1 MQKPAPAT
9 PSQHSPLWRAIYVWH
24 SWPLYLRILI
34 GVVAGLLFGLLLAR
48 IAGDEIGKPIG
59 EIGDKGL
66 ASLAAQ
72 LLHGLEIPANIILRI
87 LGALA
92 PPLILLAVIQAIM
105 HAKFPP
111 GTLGKLVSLLLIN
124 TLAAIF
130 IGLAVANTLQPGK
143 WQLAV
148 KPVVKEDKPAAKAP
162 EAAGPKFSLEQ
173 ILDNVPRSV
182 LGPLTDNGKAIA
194 VIILAVA
201 FGLALRPM
209 KARSVAT
216 VADAV
221 DVAFAALITTLHWVI
236 EVIPFAV
243 FCKVA
248 NLIGV
253 KGVSPFVSLG
263 GFVIAVLLALSLQ
276 MLYYLIRIRFFS
288 WCSPLAVLY
297 GMRDA
302 LVMAF
307 STGSSTATMPVT
319 YASLREKVGVR
330 EQSASLG
337 ALVGANFNNDGTAL
351 YEAMSALFIAQLIG
365 VKLSMWQQ
373 FLVVVTSVIASVGA
387 AGIPEA
393 GLVTMTLVF
402 TAVGLP
408 TNQIPML
415 LAVDWF
421 LDRCRTAL
429 NVMGD
434 VNVSCLLDGHT
445 RETPPGVEVAAGT
458 GGEGQDSGAGSPVSR
473 TETSDPS

>member
-1 MQKPAPAT
+1 MAHRSSIFTQAERTSRRNIMQKPAPAT
-9 PSQHSPLWRAIYVWH
+9 PSQHSPVWRAIYTWL

-48 IAGDEIGKPIG
+48 IAGDEIAKPIG

-111 GTLGKLVSLLLIN
+111 GTLGKLISLLLIN

-143 WQLAV
+143 WQFGE
-148 KPVVKEDKPAAKAP
+148 KPVVKEDKPAAAKAQ

-263 GFVIAVLLALSLQ
+263 GFVIAVLIALSLQ

-288 WCSPLAVLY
+288 WCSPMAVLY

-319 YASLREKVGVR
+319 YACLREKVGVR

-365 VKLSMWQQ
+365 VELSMWQQ

-402 TAVGLP
+402 TAVELP

-434 VNVSCLLDGHT
+434 VNVSCLLDGY
-445 RETPPGVEVAAGT
+445 
-458 GGEGQDSGAGSPVSR
+458 
-473 TETSDPS
+473 